1 MKLSVIPYG
10 KQWIDDED
18 IRSVVQTLKSDWIT
32 QGKIVEKFEK
42 LLSSYVNSKYAVA
55 FSNGS
60 AALQAA
66 YFAADIKEGAE
77 VITSPLT
84 FAATANAAIWQGAN
98 VVFADIVQTTG
109 NIDPE
114 EVSKKISKKTKAIV
128 AVDYAGL
135 PADFEELKN
144 IARKHKLVLI
154 EDASHSLGAIYK
166 DLKVGGISD
175 LTTFSF
181 HPVKIITTGEGGA
194 VTTNNKDYYQKLLI
208 FRNHGIVKDRGSFLK
223 KNSDPWYYE
232 MQELGL
238 NYRLTDFQA
247 ALGISQLSKID
258 KFLSLRR
265 KQAEFYGREFKHL
278 DNILLPSETFQSQS
292 AWHLYVIRLLGDKSA
307 RGKMFRALKK
317 KCIQTQVHYI
327 PVYWHPYFINLGY
340 KLGLCPEAEKWYE
353 SCLSLPLF
361 PRLKKN
367 DQLRVI
373 NAIKEVLS

>member
-144 IARKHKLVLI
+144 IARKHNLVLI

-223 KNSDPWYYE
+223 KNSDPWY
-232 MQELGL
+232 
-238 NYRLTDFQA
+238 
-247 ALGISQLSKID
+247 
-258 KFLSLRR
+258 
-265 KQAEFYGREFKHL
+265 
-278 DNILLPSETFQSQS
+278 
-292 AWHLYVIRLLGDKSA
+292 
-307 RGKMFRALKK
+307 
-317 KCIQTQVHYI
+317 
-327 PVYWHPYFINLGY
+327 
-340 KLGLCPEAEKWYE
+340 
-353 SCLSLPLF
+353 
-361 PRLKKN
+361 
-367 DQLRVI
+367 
-373 NAIKEVLS
+373 